1 MSDVALAILTREP
14 VRVITLAFY
23 TTHVFQILDGVLF
36 GALKKHA
43 IGLRTL
49 DEEQP
54 TAAFIIKV
62 YQDFKQMMMEVNIW
76 GAFHPSG
83 SLTHDIDQNL
93 YGLLFDEEKFRQSPG
108 FLELWERNVSL
119 ERLSKRKQQAIF
131 VWINKP

>member
-14 VRVITLAFY
+14 VRVITLAIS

-43 IGLRTL
+43 TGLRTL

-76 GAFHPSG
+76 GVFIHRDH
-83 SLTHDIDQNL
+83 SLMTLTKIFMDC
-93 YGLLFDEEKFRQSPG
+93 S
-108 FLELWERNVSL
+108 ST
-119 ERLSKRKQQAIF
+119 RKSSDKVRASS
-131 VWINKP
+131 NSESAMCD